1 MNVTDSFFQQKP
13 DIKPIIY
20 AYELV
25 GVESH
30 KGYIKV
36 GAWRDSAKHLFAM
49 DDDEYEECLTL
60 CAGFRVYRAR
70 HGEDF
75 EARFT
80 SRTENCYTT
89 NQSQESICLTM
100 LRNECCIGYWKAG
113 YKKRTSRR
121 RYVPG
126 DAGDRAGAQG
136 SQNSKE

>member
-80 SRTENCYTT
+80 SPSSCHSSPHQ
-89 NQSQESICLTM
+89 QSDNLSRGLDMPCSYYIE
-100 LRNECCIGYWKAG
+100 
-113 YKKRTSRR
+113 KK
-121 RYVPG
+121 
-126 DAGDRAGAQG
+126 
-136 SQNSKE
+136 

>member
-1 MNVTDSFFQQKP
+1 MNSGELFPDKS

-36 GAWRDSAKHLFAM
+36 GETTRSAKYLFLSGTPFRAQARRGVQVRAARITG
-49 DDDEYEECLTL
+49 EECLTL

-75 EARFT
+75 ARL
-80 SRTENCYTT
+80 SRFFE
-89 NQSQESICLTM
+89 
-100 LRNECCIGYWKAG
+100 
-113 YKKRTSRR
+113 
-121 RYVPG
+121 
-126 DAGDRAGAQG
+126 
-136 SQNSKE
+136 